1 MPFYFAVRPAA
12 EKLGAGNRS
21 LDPSLMMNYADVMVL
36 ADAEDV
42 SQLWE
47 FFLWRRPTRLL
58 YLGGVMQAIET
69 GDATESEVAP
79 HAAELPLL
87 AAPSLVQAC
96 I

>member
-1 MPFYFAVRPAA
+1 MEAPDVCLSGLANLGRSKGGRNHLPFYFAVRPAA

-21 LDPSLMMNYADVMVL
+21 LDQSLMMNYADVMVL

-58 YLGGVMQAIET
+58 
-69 GDATESEVAP
+69 
-79 HAAELPLL
+79 
-87 AAPSLVQAC
+87 
-96 I
+96 